1 MDDLNLSQK
10 SSHVPASKQ
19 GRPHFDPHLIAVD
32 RSVSDT
38 ADSVGKTGYYLK
50 RPLDLLLSGLA
61 LVMLLPVFLVLAAII
76 KGTSA
81 GPVFFRQ
88 KRLGLKEKPF
98 MILKFRSMRSDS
110 EATGPQF
117 TAANDSRITKIGKL
131 IRKTSLDELPQLINI
146 FRGEMSLIGPRPYI
160 GFELADASQVSR
172 VKRASVRPGV
182 SGLAQVSG
190 RSRLSQSAVLE
201 YDLEYIEKCS
211 LRFDFGIVLKTI
223 QKVLFC
229 EGTN

>member
-10 SSHVPASKQ
+10 SSHTQTSRQ
-19 GRPHFDPHLIAVD
+19 GRPHFDPHLIEDDRRAADAVE
-32 RSVSDT
+32 
-38 ADSVGKTGYYLK
+38 KTGYILK
-50 RPLDLLLSGLA
+50 RPLDVLLSGLA
-61 LVMLLPVFLVLAAII
+61 LVMLSPVFLVIALII
-76 KGTSA
+76 KLTSP

-88 KRLGLKEKPF
+88 ERLGVKEKPF
-98 MILKFRSMRSDS
+98 LILKFRSMRVDS

-117 TAANDSRITKIGKL
+117 TAANDSRITKIGKW

-160 GFELADASQVSR
+160 GFELTDASPASR
-172 VKRASVRPGV
+172 SKRASVRPGV

-190 RSRLSQSAVLE
+190 RSQLSQSAVLE

-211 LRFDFGIVLKTI
+211 LRFDLGIVFKTI
-223 QKVLFC
+223 QKVLSC

>member
-10 SSHVPASKQ
+10 SSHTQTSRQ
-19 GRPHFDPHLIAVD
+19 GRPHFDPHLIEDDRRAADAVE
-32 RSVSDT
+32 
-38 ADSVGKTGYYLK
+38 KTGYILK
-50 RPLDLLLSGLA
+50 RPLDVLLSGLA
-61 LVMLLPVFLVLAAII
+61 LVMLSPVFLVIALII
-76 KGTSA
+76 KLTSP

-88 KRLGLKEKPF
+88 ERLGVKEKPF
-98 MILKFRSMRSDS
+98 LILKFRSMRVDS

-117 TAANDSRITKIGKL
+117 TAANDSRITKIGKW

-160 GFELADASQVSR
+160 GFELTDASPAGRS
-172 VKRASVRPGV
+172 KRASVRPGV

-190 RSRLSQSAVLE
+190 RSQLSQSAVLE

-211 LRFDFGIVLKTI
+211 LRFDLSIVFKTI
-223 QKVLFC
+223 QKVLSC